1 MNKTELLKL
10 IESANTPKEITLALL
25 SAMVVAPEQTE
36 SILKTMACAYIKEK
50 SKRMELETSLEKLWR
65 IFHFLRR
72 LEIIFFWL
80 AASDPRGQN
89 FGKTDPLLIFF

>member
-50 SKRMELETSLEKLWR
+50 SKRMELETSLENCEEFF
-65 IFHFLRR
+65 IF
-72 LEIIFFWL
+72 LE
-80 AASDPRGQN
+80 G
-89 FGKTDPLLIFF
+89 